1 MTRRCL
7 HEVALLHRGGTDV
20 TVSGPGPTDLEA
32 IGGNLMDVGRR
43 ESVLRTAL
51 ETTPA
56 ALRDAALLDDG
67 LGRLE
72 GTLEEL
78 DALDGP
84 LNDDPE
90 DPAAGEPEAG

>member
-1 MTRRCL
+1 
-7 HEVALLHRGGTDV
+7 VALLHRQGTDV
-20 TVSGPGPTDLEA
+20 TVIGPGPADLEA

-72 GTLEEL
+72 GTLAEL
-78 DALDGP
+78 DALDAVT
-84 LNDDPE
+84 DDDLDVEVPGR
-90 DPAAGEPEAG
+90 PGAG